1 MVEIKIDGK
10 SVTARKNA
18 TILEAAEEAGIYIP
32 TFCHYKML
40 APFGACRACIV
51 EVKGSPKLFTACTTP
66 IADKMEIITK
76 SPKLAQLRKTLIE
89 LLLIHHPLDCPV
101 CDKGGECQLQDL
113 TYEFGVAKV
122 RFDEK
127 PKNTPVDHSNPFIER
142 DIDRCVLCGKCVR
155 ICDEVVNIQ
164 SISFIRRGTNTYI
177 GTAFDQPWHC
187 EYCGQCLSVCP
198 VGSLNNRVYLFKNRP
213 WNLTSTYSICGF
225 CSCGCTIRIDHE
237 ADEVYRIKEDVDKGI
252 NHGFLCVKG
261 RFGYELINSTER
273 KDVAVINE
281 GSEKKE
287 VAVHDAINLAFNKL
301 KDIVKNNNSKALGF
315 YISPRLTN
323 EEAYLAQKI
332 AREYF
337 KTNNIYSSEVAY
349 AKPEG
354 TFKDVEDSDA
364 IIVFNVDVTESNPI
378 LGLAVRRSAR
388 AGAKLVVLYPSF
400 TALKRVATEFVTG
413 KPSDLYSAC
422 ENLLVNLNTKNKSED
437 NLSEILKNAQNPVLI
452 YNPYNNNDLYYVK
465 KIKDLLPLVKLL
477 PAKLKNNSQGIADM
491 GCVNGYGPG
500 YRVVERGLD
509 FEKAILNNELKY
521 LVVFGE
527 NLLESTIGTEF
538 NNIRKKLN
546 LLLVIDPFLSETAKL
561 ADIYIPVS
569 LYAEKNGSYTNMEG
583 RVQTI
588 QKAVNKSKLSD
599 LEVLIKFYEMA
610 GLTQFKDI
618 KDIRIAIENDTPLY
632 KGINWEGGLIK
643 YSEVI
648 IGDFTKYKLDKDE
661 KSSNFILYPEASR
674 LHSGT
679 FTRWSDD
686 LNKVYSEPVV
696 NLNPID
702 AKSLKIGEGDRVIIK
717 CGAVKGIFKTVI
729 NEHLTKGLATL
740 PDNYSTTI
748 GFFKNGPYCNVNIIK
763 E

>member
-10 SVTARKNA
+10 SLSAKKNI
-18 TILEAAEEAGIYIP
+18 TILEAADEAGIYIP

-40 APFGACRACIV
+40 APFGACRVCVV

-66 IADKMEIITK
+66 IADKMEITTK
-76 SPKLAQLRKTLIE
+76 SPRLDQLRKTLIE

-127 PKNTPVDHSNPFIER
+127 PNNTPVDHSNPFIER

-164 SISFIRRGTNTYI
+164 SISFIMRGTNTYI

-225 CSCGCTIRIDHE
+225 CSCGCTVRIDHE

-273 KDVAVINE
+273 KDVAVITE

-287 VAVHDAINLAFNKL
+287 VTVHEGIKLAFDKL
-301 KDIVKNNNSKALGF
+301 NDIVKNRNSKALGF

-388 AGAKLVVLYPSF
+388 AGSKLIVFYPSF
-400 TALKRVATEFVTG
+400 TALKRVATEFVIG
-413 KPSDLYSAC
+413 KPSDIYSKC

-437 NLSEILKNAQNPVLI
+437 SLSEILKNAQNPVLI

-465 KIKDLLPLVKLL
+465 KIKDLLPSIKLL
-477 PAKLKNNSQGIADM
+477 PAKLKNNSQGIVDM
-491 GCVNGYGPG
+491 GCINGYGPG
-500 YRVVERGLD
+500 YRVVEKGLD

-527 NLLESTIGTEF
+527 NLLESTIGIDF
-538 NNIRKKLN
+538 NNIRKNLN
-546 LLLVIDPFLSETAKL
+546 LLLVIDPFMSETAEL

-569 LYAEKNGSYTNMEG
+569 LFAEKNGSYTNMEG
-583 RVQTI
+583 RVQSI
-588 QKAVNKSKLSD
+588 QKAINKSKLSD
-599 LEVLIKFYEMA
+599 LDVLIKFYEMS
-610 GLTQFKDI
+610 GLSQFNDI
-618 KDIRIAIENDTPLY
+618 NDIRVAIENDIPLY
-632 KGINWEGGLIK
+632 KGINWNGGVVK

-648 IGDFTKYKLDKDE
+648 SGDFSKYNLDRGE

-674 LHSGT
+674 IHSGT

-702 AKSLKIGEGDRVIIK
+702 AKSLKIGEGERVVIK
-717 CGAVKGIFKTVI
+717 CGTIKGMFKAVI

-740 PDNYSTTI
+740 PDNYSNTI
-748 GFFKNGPYCNVNIIK
+748 SFFKNGPYCSVDIIK